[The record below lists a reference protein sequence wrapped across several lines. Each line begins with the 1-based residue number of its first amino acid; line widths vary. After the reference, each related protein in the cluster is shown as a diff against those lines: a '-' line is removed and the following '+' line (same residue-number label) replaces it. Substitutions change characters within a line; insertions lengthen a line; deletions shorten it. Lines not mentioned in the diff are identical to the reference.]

1 PSRAHDRRVVL
12 GKKGARIEKDADY
25 KPAIPD
31 PIPIGWQQI
40 CNTTRFFRSC
50 LEIRVLEVALR
61 LWSLQG
67 AMGAKI
73 RTVVNYTTQFLPPS

>member
-1 PSRAHDRRVVL
+1 
-12 GKKGARIEKDADY
+12 GKLFLVGRL
-25 KPAIPD
+25 
-31 PIPIGWQQI
+31 
-40 CNTTRFFRSC
+40 RSC

-61 LWSLQG
+61 LWPLQG

>member
-1 PSRAHDRRVVL
+1 MEPQLL
-12 GKKGARIEKDADY
+12 GI
-25 KPAIPD
+25 
-31 PIPIGWQQI
+31 
-40 CNTTRFFRSC
+40 RSC

-73 RTVVNYTTQFLPPS
+73 RTVVNYTTQF

>member
-1 PSRAHDRRVVL
+1 MT
-12 GKKGARIEKDADY
+12 GT
-25 KPAIPD
+25 KPAYNRH
-31 PIPIGWQQI
+31 
-40 CNTTRFFRSC
+40 CNAETGQKNKQVGIFFDRNRLRSC
-50 LEIRVLEVALR
+50 LETRVLEVALR